1 MCLQASQFWHC
12 LTTFRSF
19 RLNLSTSFPADL
31 TPSSIAEAILSPKPP
46 FLGLETMDTTA
57 MVSL

>member
-1 MCLQASQFWHC
+1 MMTIL
-12 LTTFRSF
+12 RSF